1 MRFGTYLQSH
11 FIFKNRER
19 LFLDLYL
26 PPMGRGERLFDCC
39 QPLHFFSSPSH
50 SFNRV
55 QVLQILLPIVIVYL
69 LLLFT
74 YC

>member
-26 PPMGRGERLFDCC
+26 PPMGRGERPFLIAVNLFIV
-39 QPLHFFSSPSH
+39 SPPPH

>member
-39 QPLHFFSSPSH
+39 QPLHFF
-50 SFNRV
+50 
-55 QVLQILLPIVIVYL
+55 
-69 LLLFT
+69 FT
-74 YC
+74 LTQF